1 MTTTAG
7 RHAKGPVPG
16 LLVVR
21 TPVGWFVTPAERTEP
36 IMVDLKAVLAI
47 VRASGGLPLD
57 LDERLVDELA
67 DALVF
72 DDAIDD
78 AVDDGSPVPDDVR
91 SWSSIT
97 GIASSP
103 APPMTDWMFPAAALV
118 AKVTCGALLVEGID
132 GRQLLLDD
140 LDIVLLDALDDP
152 NGASVRDLIAAA
164 HARLDDRRV
173 GDDDLGGRL
182 ARMAAIGRIRYY
194 PESRAGAANLPAADA
209 EPAGG
214 SVSVAA
220 DSSSASSTPPSAR
233 QAVDR
238 VVLRLRTQPFPGR
251 TAVRA
256 AYRRFAAARAGAT
269 ASTGSTRSPV
279 ATAAAASDAL
289 QAGDA
294 DGPLGAAVAA
304 IDAPPLETS
313 IYLASPRVGPAREG
327 LIPVYAPFQRRL
339 GPVLSLAMLTAS
351 ARNFDNGRLNDTYEI
366 RRTEDSDSFLADLAT
381 RPGPAVVLCSNYI
394 WSMAHN
400 LELIERAR
408 AINPELLFIHGGP
421 HTPKYDRDCDAFFAE
436 HPHTVHVTVRGEGE
450 VTLVE
455 ILRALEPGLPAFD
468 LSLLADVAGISYR
481 DAETGERVKTPDR
494 DRIADLDSLPS
505 PYLTGELDHL
515 APEAFSTHIT
525 FESNRGCPYGC
536 TFCDWGSMTLSRIR
550 MFDLDRVGAEM
561 AWAGERSIEG
571 WVVAD
576 ANFGIMAR
584 DVEVARRL
592 TGVRRR
598 YGVPAGLGFNVA
610 KNTTKHLTAIV
621 DHLVEEGVAPH
632 VSLALQTRDED
643 TLEAVRR
650 TNISTDHYV
659 SLAAGFRRRGLP
671 LQADLMLGLPGQTVD
686 SFRGD
691 LQFLMDH
698 EVPARVWITQ
708 LLPNAPMNDPLYRD
722 EYAVVADVSGV
733 VVSSRSF
740 TPEDRAYMKRLRHAH
755 AVFERF
761 GLLRHIMR
769 YLQWDHGVPITET
782 MTRVVHVTQNEPR
795 AYPLL
800 NWSMRSFDLFG
811 VPPLGWR
818 SFYDEVR
825 RFVLTE
831 LAIEPSP
838 ALETVLALQ
847 RFLMPEHGRQF
858 PDSIALD
865 HDYVA
870 YYRSATASLWS
881 SGEFRPPGRPLTDHG
896 PAAFTIYGDP
906 MDRCGGGMRVY
917 EDPRNEAATD
927 SFWYSGHLELDSPLV
942 QNYAD
947 IAATGSYIGLYDQVQ
962 ALAPSADEVARLRPA
977 TDADGDGSIDGEI
990 DREIDGEIDGDG
1002 DGAPASGAVPVRL
1015 GSRARSAAQRAR

>member
-1 MTTTAG
+1 MTTTGG
-7 RHAKGPVPG
+7 RHARGPVPG

-21 TPVGWFVTPAERTEP
+21 TPAGWFVTPAGRTEP
-36 IMVDLKAVLAI
+36 VMVDLRAVLAI
-47 VRASGGLPLD
+47 VRASGGLPLE
-57 LDERLVDELA
+57 LDERLVDELH

-72 DDAIDD
+72 DDTTED
-78 AVDDGSPVPDDVR
+78 ATEDTIEDGSPVAADR
-91 SWSSIT
+91 GSWSSVT
-97 GIASSP
+97 GIAPSP
-103 APPMTDWMFPAAALV
+103 ALPMTDWMFPAAALV
-118 AKVTCGALLVEGID
+118 AKVICGGLLVEGID

-140 LDIVLLDALDDP
+140 VDIVLLDALDDP
-152 NGASVRDLIAAA
+152 DGSSVSGVIAAA
-164 HARLDDRRV
+164 RPRLDDGRI

-182 ARMAAIGRIRYY
+182 ARIASIGRIRYY
-194 PESRAGAANLPAADA
+194 PEPSSAAAATPSPDA
-209 EPAGG
+209 PEPSVVP
-214 SVSVAA
+214 SVS
-220 DSSSASSTPPSAR
+220 SSTASSAR

-238 VVLRLRTQPFPGR
+238 VVLRLRTQPFLGR
-251 TAVRA
+251 SAVRA
-256 AYRRFAAARAGAT
+256 AYRRVASARSGPT
-269 ASTGSTRSPV
+269 TSTGSMASSPS
-279 ATAAAASDAL
+279 AAAASDAR
-289 QAGDA
+289 QVGDA

-304 IDAPPLETS
+304 IDAPPVETS
-313 IYLASPRVGPAREG
+313 IYLASPRVGPARDG

-339 GPVLSLAMLTAS
+339 GPILSLAMLTAN
-351 ARNFDNGRLNDTYEI
+351 ARRFDEGRLNDVYEI
-366 RRTEDSDSFLADLAT
+366 RRTEDSDSFLADLAA
-381 RPGPAVVLCSNYI
+381 RPVPAVVLCSNYI

-436 HPHTVHVTVRGEGE
+436 HPHTVDVTVRGEGE

-481 DAETGERVKTPDR
+481 DAVTGERVKTPDR

-515 APEAFSTHIT
+515 APQAFRTHIT

-550 MFDLDRVGAEM
+550 MFDLDRVEAEM

-592 TGVRRR
+592 TAVRRR
-598 YGVPAGLGFNVA
+598 YGVPSGLGFNVA

-659 SLAAGFRRRGLP
+659 ALAAGFRRRGLP

-686 SFRGD
+686 SFQGD

-722 EYAVVADVSGV
+722 EYAVVADSSGV

-740 TPEDRAYMKRLRHAH
+740 SPEDRAYMKRLRHAH

-761 GLLRHIMR
+761 GLLRHLMR
-769 YLQWDHGVPITET
+769 YLQWDHRLPVTET
-782 MTRVVHVTQNEPR
+782 MARVVQVTEEDPG

-825 RFVLTE
+825 RFVVTE
-831 LAIEPSP
+831 LGVEPSR
-838 ALETVLALQ
+838 ALETVLGLQ
-847 RFLMPEHGRQF
+847 RFLMPEYGRRF
-858 PDSIALD
+858 PDTIALD

-881 SGEFRPPGRPLTDHG
+881 SGEFHPPERPLADHG

-947 IAATGSYIGLYDQVQ
+947 IAATGSYIGLYDQMQ

-990 DREIDGEIDGDG
+990 DGDGDGDG
-1002 DGAPASGAVPVRL
+1002 DGAPAGGAVPVRL
-1015 GSRARSAAQRAR
+1015 GSRARSATQRAR